1 MCLCPV
7 LCCYFWLSIRFEKL
21 VKNGKKPKEK
31 GGCSKKTKKKF
42 VMIYCFARAHSYTTQ
57 QLYTAKN
64 LRKRKKI
71 LVEAQAPSPHF
82 IPCVPSNLASTQVD
96 FINHLNSSC
105 PKFNIAKW
113 HHFQIENALRTYH
126 IYLLVVLIWELFA
139 DTRIFIRLFLVLF
152 EDFAMFWNANIL
164 SEI

>member
-1 MCLCPV
+1 MKSWWKMGRNL
-7 LCCYFWLSIRFEKL
+7 
-21 VKNGKKPKEK
+21 KKK
-31 GGCSKKTKKKF
+31 GGVLKKQKKVF

-71 LVEAQAPSPHF
+71 LVEAQAPPPHF

-126 IYLLVVLIWELFA
+126 IYLLVVLIWELFTGKLTDHKLNKDFHQA
-139 DTRIFIRLFLVLF
+139 FFLVLF
-152 EDFAMFWNANIL
+152 EDFAKFWNANIL